1 MTPSR
6 VADNMTKRWVS
17 KWNDSVDTAPVN
29 NIEYLSI
36 NDSVKG
42 GDLQW
47 NLPPSKSHLIRLLA
61 LSAQSNQVITL
72 KNVNNAGEDSRSMRR
87 CLQQLGVKIE
97 DMANGEVLSK
107 SGLAE
112 VAFHPD
118 SVDWRVHGV
127 GSDGFSKPASVLH
140 AGNSGT
146 AFRILTTISANIGQS
161 VAIDGDRSL
170 RLRDFSTL
178 IGTLES
184 SGVTVSRGHGEEAL
198 PLIVCGPIDCSQ
210 QVDLDLSKSSQP
222 YSAWM
227 LSSSRFSDNKKLNH
241 KGQAV
246 SRKHSDLTYRLCLE
260 SGADFS
266 DETLRPWVP
275 HFADT
280 EVLVPRD
287 ASMVSFAMLATKVL
301 QTKTIISGWPQSEDA
316 LGNDILQ
323 QYCIELGFT
332 WNETNSNVE
341 ITLSNNS
348 DDNGDDRDNS
358 DIGDSRD
365 DGENEINL
373 RDANDLL
380 PPLAALMAIS
390 SGGRI
395 IGAAHAAHK
404 ESNRLTKTRQLLVQ
418 FGIESTVLQDGIEVA
433 GGQKIKPPGDIVST
447 FGDHRL
453 QMTAVILACACSAK
467 VAGPNL
473 HKIADENLLLRLI
486 EYGINIEEKLFKSK

>member
-1 MTPSR
+1 M
-6 VADNMTKRWVS
+6 AKRWVS
-17 KWNDSVDTAPVN
+17 KWNDSVGTAPVN
-29 NIEYLSI
+29 DIEYLSI
-36 NDSVKG
+36 NESAKG
-42 GDLQW
+42 GNLQW

-97 DMANGEVLSK
+97 DIANGEILSK
-107 SGLAE
+107 PGLAE

-146 AFRILTTISANIGQS
+146 AFRILTAISANIGQS

-178 IGTLES
+178 IETLES
-184 SGVTVSRGHGEEAL
+184 SGVTVSRGHGEESL

-227 LSSSRFSDNKKLNH
+227 LSSSMFSSNKKLNL

-246 SRKHSDLTYRLCLE
+246 SRKHSDLTFRLCVE

-266 DETLRPWVP
+266 DEVLRPWVP

-323 QYCIELGFT
+323 QYCSELGFT

-348 DDNGDDRDNS
+348 SNNGD
-358 DIGDSRD
+358 
-365 DGENEINL
+365 NEINL

-404 ESNRLTKTRQLLVQ
+404 ESNRLTKTHQLLLQ
-418 FGIESTVLQDGIEVA
+418 FGIESKVLQDGIEVV
-433 GGQKIKPPGDIVST
+433 GGQQIKLPGNIVST

-453 QMTAVILACACSAK
+453 QMTAVILACACSGK
-467 VAGPNL
+467 VSGPNL
-473 HKIADENLLLRLI
+473 HKVADEDLLLRLI
-486 EYGINIEEKLFKSK
+486 EYGIHIEEKLFKSK

>member
-6 VADNMTKRWVS
+6 VADNMAKRWVS
-17 KWNDSVDTAPVN
+17 KWNASVDTAPVN
-29 NIEYLSI
+29 DIEYLSI
-36 NDSVKG
+36 NGSAKG
-42 GDLQW
+42 GDLLW
-47 NLPPSKSHLIRLLA
+47 DLPPSKSHLIRLLA
-61 LSAQSNQVITL
+61 LSAQSNQIITL

-97 DMANGEVLSK
+97 DMANGQVLSK

-127 GSDGFSKPASVLH
+127 GSGGFSKPASVLH

-146 AFRILTTISANIGQS
+146 AFRILTAISANIGQS

-178 IGTLES
+178 IETLES
-184 SGVTVSRGHGEEAL
+184 SGVTVSRGHGEDAL

-227 LSSSRFSDNKKLNH
+227 LSSPRFSASKKLNF

-246 SRKHSDLTYRLCLE
+246 SRKHSDLTFRLCVE

-275 HFADT
+275 HFTDT

-301 QTKTIISGWPQSEDA
+301 QTKTILTGWPQPEDA

-323 QYCIELGFT
+323 QYCSELGFT
-332 WNETNSNVE
+332 WSETNSNVE

-348 DDNGDDRDNS
+348 
-358 DIGDSRD
+358 
-365 DGENEINL
+365 GENNEINL

-404 ESNRLTKTRQLLVQ
+404 ESNRLTKTHQLLVQ

-433 GGQKIKPPGDIVST
+433 GGQQISSPSSIVPT

>member
-6 VADNMTKRWVS
+6 VADNMAKRWVS
-17 KWNDSVDTAPVN
+17 KWNDSVGTAPVN
-29 NIEYLSI
+29 DIEYLSI
-36 NDSVKG
+36 NESAKG

-97 DMANGEVLSK
+97 DIANGEVLSK
-107 SGLAE
+107 SGLSE

-127 GSDGFSKPASVLH
+127 GSAGFSKPASVLH

-146 AFRILTTISANIGQS
+146 AFRILTAISANIGQS

-178 IGTLES
+178 IETLES
-184 SGVTVSRGHGEEAL
+184 SGVTVSRGHGEESL

-210 QVDLDLSKSSQP
+210 QIDLDLSKSSQP

-227 LSSSRFSDNKKLNH
+227 LSSSMFSSNKKLNL

-246 SRKHSDLTYRLCLE
+246 SRKHSDLTFRLCVE

-266 DETLRPWVP
+266 DEVLRPWVP

-301 QTKTIISGWPQSEDA
+301 QTKTIISGWPQSQDA

-323 QYCIELGFT
+323 QYCSELGFT

-341 ITLSNNS
+341 IALSNNS
-348 DDNGDDRDNS
+348 SNNGD
-358 DIGDSRD
+358 
-365 DGENEINL
+365 NEINL

-404 ESNRLTKTRQLLVQ
+404 ESNRLTKTHQLLLQ

-433 GGQKIKPPGDIVST
+433 GGQQISSPSNIVST

-473 HKIADENLLLRLI
+473 HKIADENLLLRLSN
-486 EYGINIEEKLFKSK
+486 YGITIEKKLFKSK

>member
-6 VADNMTKRWVS
+6 VADNMAKRWVS
-17 KWNDSVDTAPVN
+17 KWNDSVGTAPVN
-29 NIEYLSI
+29 DIEYLSI
-36 NDSVKG
+36 NESAKG
-42 GDLQW
+42 GNLQW

-97 DMANGEVLSK
+97 DIANGEILSK
-107 SGLAE
+107 PGLAE

-146 AFRILTTISANIGQS
+146 AFRILTAISANIGQS

-178 IGTLES
+178 IETLES
-184 SGVTVSRGHGEEAL
+184 SGVTVSRGHGEESL

-227 LSSSRFSDNKKLNH
+227 LSSSMFSSNKKLNL

-246 SRKHSDLTYRLCLE
+246 SRKHSDLTFRLCVE

-266 DETLRPWVP
+266 DEVLRPWVP

-287 ASMVSFAMLATKVL
+287 ASMLSFAMLATKVL
-301 QTKTIISGWPQSEDA
+301 QTKTIISGWPQSQDA

-323 QYCIELGFT
+323 QYCSELGFT

-348 DDNGDDRDNS
+348 SNNGD
-358 DIGDSRD
+358 
-365 DGENEINL
+365 NEINL

-380 PPLAALMAIS
+380 PPLAALMAIY

-404 ESNRLTKTRQLLVQ
+404 ESNRLTKTHQLLLQ
-418 FGIESTVLQDGIEVA
+418 FGIESKVLQDGIEVV
-433 GGQKIKPPGDIVST
+433 GGQQIKSPGNIVST

-453 QMTAVILACACSAK
+453 QMTAVILACACSGK
-467 VAGPNL
+467 VSGPNL
-473 HKIADENLLLRLI
+473 HKVADEDLLLRLI

>member
-6 VADNMTKRWVS
+6 VADNMAKRWVS
-17 KWNDSVDTAPVN
+17 KWNDSVGTAPVN
-29 NIEYLSI
+29 DIEYLSI
-36 NDSVKG
+36 NESAKG
-42 GDLQW
+42 GNLQW

-97 DMANGEVLSK
+97 DIANGEILSK
-107 SGLAE
+107 PGLAE

-146 AFRILTTISANIGQS
+146 AFRILTAISANIGQS

-178 IGTLES
+178 IETLES
-184 SGVTVSRGHGEEAL
+184 SGVTVSRGHGEESL

-227 LSSSRFSDNKKLNH
+227 LSSSMFSSNKKLNL

-246 SRKHSDLTYRLCLE
+246 SRKHSDLTFRLCVE

-266 DETLRPWVP
+266 DEVLRPWVP

-280 EVLVPRD
+280 EVLVSRD

-301 QTKTIISGWPQSEDA
+301 QTKTIISGWPQSQDA

-323 QYCIELGFT
+323 QYCSELGFT

-348 DDNGDDRDNS
+348 SNNGD
-358 DIGDSRD
+358 
-365 DGENEINL
+365 NEINL

-380 PPLAALMAIS
+380 PPLAALMAIY

-404 ESNRLTKTRQLLVQ
+404 ESNRLTKTHQLLLQ
-418 FGIESTVLQDGIEVA
+418 FGIESKVLQDGIEVV
-433 GGQKIKPPGDIVST
+433 GGQQIKSPGNIVST

-453 QMTAVILACACSAK
+453 QMTAVILACACSGK
-467 VAGPNL
+467 VSGPNL
-473 HKIADENLLLRLI
+473 HKVADEDLLLRLI

>member
-6 VADNMTKRWVS
+6 VADNMAKRWVS
-17 KWNDSVDTAPVN
+17 KWNDSVGTAPVN
-29 NIEYLSI
+29 DIEYLSI
-36 NDSVKG
+36 NESAKG

-97 DMANGEVLSK
+97 DIANGEVLSK
-107 SGLAE
+107 PGLAE

-146 AFRILTTISANIGQS
+146 AFRILTAISANIGQS

-178 IGTLES
+178 IETLES
-184 SGVTVSRGHGEEAL
+184 SGVTVSRGHGEESL

-210 QVDLDLSKSSQP
+210 QIDLDLSKSSQP

-227 LSSSRFSDNKKLNH
+227 LSSSMFSSNKKLNL

-246 SRKHSDLTYRLCLE
+246 SRKHSDLTFRLCVE

-266 DETLRPWVP
+266 DEVLRPWVP
-275 HFADT
+275 HFADA

-323 QYCIELGFT
+323 QYCSELGFT

-348 DDNGDDRDNS
+348 SNNGD
-358 DIGDSRD
+358 
-365 DGENEINL
+365 NEINL

-404 ESNRLTKTRQLLVQ
+404 ESNRLTKTRQLLLQ
-418 FGIESTVLQDGIEVA
+418 FGIESTVLQDGIEVV
-433 GGQKIKPPGDIVST
+433 GGQQIKSPGDIVST

-467 VAGPNL
+467 VSGPNL
-473 HKIADENLLLRLI
+473 HKIADEDLVLRLI

>member
-6 VADNMTKRWVS
+6 VADNMAKRWVS
-17 KWNDSVDTAPVN
+17 KWNDSVGTAPVN

-36 NDSVKG
+36 NESAKG

-97 DMANGEVLSK
+97 DIANGEVLSK
-107 SGLAE
+107 SGLSE

-146 AFRILTTISANIGQS
+146 AFRILTAISANIGQS

-178 IGTLES
+178 IETLES
-184 SGVTVSRGHGEEAL
+184 SGVTVSRGHGEESL

-227 LSSSRFSDNKKLNH
+227 LSSSMFSSNKKLNL

-246 SRKHSDLTYRLCLE
+246 SRKHSDLTFRLCVE

-266 DETLRPWVP
+266 DEVLRPWVP
-275 HFADT
+275 HFADA

-323 QYCIELGFT
+323 QYCSELGFT

-348 DDNGDDRDNS
+348 SNNGD
-358 DIGDSRD
+358 
-365 DGENEINL
+365 NEINL

-404 ESNRLTKTRQLLVQ
+404 ESNRLTKTRQLLLQ
-418 FGIESTVLQDGIEVA
+418 FGIESTVLQDGIEVV
-433 GGQKIKPPGDIVST
+433 GGQQIKSPGDIVST

-467 VAGPNL
+467 VSGPNL
-473 HKIADENLLLRLI
+473 HKIADEDLVLRLI

>member
-6 VADNMTKRWVS
+6 VAVNMAKRWVS

-29 NIEYLSI
+29 DVEYLSI
-36 NDSVKG
+36 SESLKG

-47 NLPPSKSHLIRLLA
+47 DLPPSKSHLIRLLA
-61 LSAQSNQVITL
+61 LSAQSNQIITL

-146 AFRILTTISANIGQS
+146 SFRILTAISANIGQS

-178 IGTLES
+178 IETLES
-184 SGVTVSRGHGEEAL
+184 SGVTISRGHGEESL

-227 LSSSRFSDNKKLNH
+227 LSSSRFSDNKKLNL

-246 SRKHSDLTYRLCLE
+246 SRKHSDLTFRLCKE

-266 DETLRPWVP
+266 DEVLRPWFP

-301 QTKTIISGWPQSEDA
+301 QTKTIITGWPQSEDA

-323 QYCIELGFT
+323 QYCSELGFT
-332 WNETNSNVE
+332 WNDTNSNIE

-348 DDNGDDRDNS
+348 SNNGDISND
-358 DIGDSRD
+358 GDSKDED
-365 DGENEINL
+365 DNEINL

-433 GGQKIKPPGDIVST
+433 GGQQIKSPGNIVST
-447 FGDHRL
+447 FDDHRL

-467 VAGPNL
+467 VSGPNL
-473 HKIADENLLLRLI
+473 HKVADENLLLRLT
-486 EYGINIEEKLFKSK
+486 EYGIKIEEKLFKSK

>member
-6 VADNMTKRWVS
+6 VADNMAKRWVS
-17 KWNDSVDTAPVN
+17 KWNDSVGTAPVN
-29 NIEYLSI
+29 DIEYLSI
-36 NDSVKG
+36 NESAKG
-42 GDLQW
+42 GNLQW

-97 DMANGEVLSK
+97 DIANGEILSK
-107 SGLAE
+107 PGLAE

-146 AFRILTTISANIGQS
+146 AFRILTAISANIGQS

-178 IGTLES
+178 IETLES
-184 SGVTVSRGHGEEAL
+184 SGVTVSRGHGEESL

-227 LSSSRFSDNKKLNH
+227 LSSSMFSSNKKLNL

-246 SRKHSDLTYRLCLE
+246 SRKHSDLTFRLCVE

-266 DETLRPWVP
+266 DEVLRPWVP

-323 QYCIELGFT
+323 QYCSELGFT

-348 DDNGDDRDNS
+348 SNNGD
-358 DIGDSRD
+358 
-365 DGENEINL
+365 NEINL

-404 ESNRLTKTRQLLVQ
+404 ESNRLTKTHQLLLQ
-418 FGIESTVLQDGIEVA
+418 FGIESKVLQDGIEVV
-433 GGQKIKPPGDIVST
+433 GGQQIKSPGNIVST

-453 QMTAVILACACSAK
+453 QMTAVILACACSGK
-467 VAGPNL
+467 VSGPNL
-473 HKIADENLLLRLI
+473 HKVADEDLLLRLI

>member
-6 VADNMTKRWVS
+6 VADNMAKRWVS
-17 KWNDSVDTAPVN
+17 KWNDSVGTAPVN
-29 NIEYLSI
+29 DIEYLSI
-36 NDSVKG
+36 NESAKG

-97 DMANGEVLSK
+97 DIANGEVLSK
-107 SGLAE
+107 SGLSE

-146 AFRILTTISANIGQS
+146 AFRILTAISANIGQS

-178 IGTLES
+178 IETLES
-184 SGVTVSRGHGEEAL
+184 SGVTVSRGHGEESL

-227 LSSSRFSDNKKLNH
+227 LSSSMFSSNKKLNL

-246 SRKHSDLTYRLCLE
+246 SRKHSDLTFRLCVE

-266 DETLRPWVP
+266 DEVLRPWVP

-323 QYCIELGFT
+323 QYCSELGFT

-348 DDNGDDRDNS
+348 SNNGD
-358 DIGDSRD
+358 
-365 DGENEINL
+365 NEINL

-404 ESNRLTKTRQLLVQ
+404 ESNRLTKTRQLLLQ
-418 FGIESTVLQDGIEVA
+418 FGIESTVLQDGIEVV
-433 GGQKIKPPGDIVST
+433 GGQQIKSPGDIVST

-467 VAGPNL
+467 VSGPNL
-473 HKIADENLLLRLI
+473 HKVADEDLLLRLI

>member
-6 VADNMTKRWVS
+6 VADNMAKRWVS
-17 KWNDSVDTAPVN
+17 KWNDSVGTAPVN

-36 NDSVKG
+36 NESAKG

-72 KNVNNAGEDSRSMRR
+72 KNVNTAGEDSRSMRR

-97 DMANGEVLSK
+97 DIANGEVLSK
-107 SGLAE
+107 SGLSE

-146 AFRILTTISANIGQS
+146 AFRILTAISANIGQS

-178 IGTLES
+178 IETLES
-184 SGVTVSRGHGEEAL
+184 SGVTVSRGHGEESL

-210 QVDLDLSKSSQP
+210 QIDLDLSKSSQP

-227 LSSSRFSDNKKLNH
+227 LSSSMFSSNKKLNL

-246 SRKHSDLTYRLCLE
+246 SRKHSDLTFRLCVE

-266 DETLRPWVP
+266 DEVLRPWVP

-323 QYCIELGFT
+323 QYCSELGFT

-348 DDNGDDRDNS
+348 SNNGD
-358 DIGDSRD
+358 
-365 DGENEINL
+365 NEINL

-404 ESNRLTKTRQLLVQ
+404 ESNRLTKTRQLLLQ
-418 FGIESTVLQDGIEVA
+418 FGIESTVLQDGIEVV
-433 GGQKIKPPGDIVST
+433 GGQQIKSPGDIVST

-467 VAGPNL
+467 VSGPNL
-473 HKIADENLLLRLI
+473 HKVADEDLLLRLI

>member
-6 VADNMTKRWVS
+6 VADNMAKRWVS
-17 KWNDSVDTAPVN
+17 KWNDSVGTAPVN
-29 NIEYLSI
+29 DIEYLSI
-36 NDSVKG
+36 NESAKG
-42 GDLQW
+42 GNLQW

-97 DMANGEVLSK
+97 DIANGEILSK
-107 SGLAE
+107 PGLAE

-146 AFRILTTISANIGQS
+146 AFRILTAISANIGQS

-178 IGTLES
+178 IETLES
-184 SGVTVSRGHGEEAL
+184 SGVTVSRGHGEESL

-227 LSSSRFSDNKKLNH
+227 LSSSMFSSNKKLNL

-246 SRKHSDLTYRLCLE
+246 SRKHSDLTFRLCVE

-266 DETLRPWVP
+266 DEVLRPWVP

-301 QTKTIISGWPQSEDA
+301 QTKTIISGWPQSQDA

-323 QYCIELGFT
+323 QYCSELGFT

-348 DDNGDDRDNS
+348 SNNGD
-358 DIGDSRD
+358 
-365 DGENEINL
+365 NEINL

-404 ESNRLTKTRQLLVQ
+404 ESNRLTKTHQLLLQ
-418 FGIESTVLQDGIEVA
+418 FGIESKVLQDGIEVV
-433 GGQKIKPPGDIVST
+433 GGQQIKSPGNIVST

-453 QMTAVILACACSAK
+453 QMTAVILACACSGK
-467 VAGPNL
+467 VSGPNL
-473 HKIADENLLLRLI
+473 HKVADEDLLLRLI

>member
-6 VADNMTKRWVS
+6 VAYNMAKRWVS
-17 KWNDSVDTAPVN
+17 KWNASVDTAPVN
-29 NIEYLSI
+29 DIEYLSI
-36 NDSVKG
+36 NGSAKG
-42 GDLQW
+42 GDLLW
-47 NLPPSKSHLIRLLA
+47 DLPPSKSHLIRLLA
-61 LSAQSNQVITL
+61 LSAQSNQIITL

-97 DMANGEVLSK
+97 DMANGQVLSK

-146 AFRILTTISANIGQS
+146 AFRILTAISANIGQS

-198 PLIVCGPIDCSQ
+198 PLIVCGPVDCEQ
-210 QVDLDLSKSSQP
+210 PVDLDLSKSSQP

-227 LSSSRFSDNKKLNH
+227 LSSPKFSASKKLNL

-246 SRKHSDLTYRLCLE
+246 SRKHSDLTFRLCVE

-280 EVLVPRD
+280 DVLVPRD

-301 QTKTIISGWPQSEDA
+301 QTKTIITGWPQPEDA

-323 QYCIELGFT
+323 QYCSELGFK
-332 WNETNSNVE
+332 WSETNSNVE
-341 ITLSNNS
+341 ITLNNNS
-348 DDNGDDRDNS
+348 GNTGDLS
-358 DIGDSRD
+358 DISGSD
-365 DGENEINL
+365 INL

-404 ESNRLTKTRQLLVQ
+404 ESNRLTKTHQLLVQ

-433 GGQKIKPPGDIVST
+433 GGQQISSPSSIVPT

>member
-6 VADNMTKRWVS
+6 VADNMAKRWVS
-17 KWNDSVDTAPVN
+17 KWNDSVGTAPVN

-36 NDSVKG
+36 NESAKG

-97 DMANGEVLSK
+97 DIANGEVLSK
-107 SGLAE
+107 SGLSE

-146 AFRILTTISANIGQS
+146 AFRILTAISANIGQS

-178 IGTLES
+178 IETLES
-184 SGVTVSRGHGEEAL
+184 SGVTVSRGHGEESL

-210 QVDLDLSKSSQP
+210 QIDLDLSKSSQP

-227 LSSSRFSDNKKLNH
+227 LSSSMFSSNKKLNL

-246 SRKHSDLTYRLCLE
+246 SRKHSDLTFRLCVE

-266 DETLRPWVP
+266 DEVLRPWVP
-275 HFADT
+275 HFADA

-323 QYCIELGFT
+323 QYCSELGFT

-348 DDNGDDRDNS
+348 SNNGD
-358 DIGDSRD
+358 
-365 DGENEINL
+365 NEINL

-404 ESNRLTKTRQLLVQ
+404 ESNRLTKTRQLLLQ
-418 FGIESTVLQDGIEVA
+418 FGIESTVLQDGIEVV
-433 GGQKIKPPGDIVST
+433 GGQQIKSPGDIVST

-467 VAGPNL
+467 VSGPNL
-473 HKIADENLLLRLI
+473 HKIADEDLVLRLI

>member
-6 VADNMTKRWVS
+6 VADNMAKRWVS
-17 KWNDSVDTAPVN
+17 KWNDSVGTAPVN
-29 NIEYLSI
+29 DIEYLSI
-36 NDSVKG
+36 NESAKG
-42 GDLQW
+42 GNLQW

-97 DMANGEVLSK
+97 DIANGEILSK
-107 SGLAE
+107 PGLAE

-146 AFRILTTISANIGQS
+146 AFRILTAISANIGQS

-178 IGTLES
+178 IETLES
-184 SGVTVSRGHGEEAL
+184 SGVTVSRGHGEESL

-210 QVDLDLSKSSQP
+210 QLDLDLSTSSQP

-227 LSSSRFSDNKKLNH
+227 LSSSRFSGSKKLNL

-246 SRKHSDLTYRLCLE
+246 SRKHSDLTFRLCVE

-266 DETLRPWVP
+266 DEVLRPWVP
-275 HFADT
+275 HFAVT

-323 QYCIELGFT
+323 QYCSELGFT

-348 DDNGDDRDNS
+348 SNNGD
-358 DIGDSRD
+358 
-365 DGENEINL
+365 NEINL

-404 ESNRLTKTRQLLVQ
+404 ESNRLTKTHQLLLQ

-433 GGQKIKPPGDIVST
+433 GGQQISSPSNIVPT

-453 QMTAVILACACSAK
+453 QMTAVILACARSAK
-467 VAGPNL
+467 VSGPNL
-473 HKIADENLLLRLI
+473 HKIADEDLLLRLI

>member
-6 VADNMTKRWVS
+6 VADNMAKRWVS
-17 KWNDSVDTAPVN
+17 KWNDSVGTAPVN

-36 NDSVKG
+36 NESAKG

-97 DMANGEVLSK
+97 DIANGEVLSK
-107 SGLAE
+107 SGLSE

-146 AFRILTTISANIGQS
+146 AFRILTAISANIGQS

-178 IGTLES
+178 IETLES
-184 SGVTVSRGHGEEAL
+184 SGVTVSRGHGEESL

-210 QVDLDLSKSSQP
+210 QIDLDLSKSSQP

-227 LSSSRFSDNKKLNH
+227 LSSSMFSSNKKLNL

-246 SRKHSDLTYRLCLE
+246 SRKHSDLTFRLCVE

-266 DETLRPWVP
+266 DEVLRPWVP
-275 HFADT
+275 HFADA

-323 QYCIELGFT
+323 QYCSELGFT

-348 DDNGDDRDNS
+348 SNNGD
-358 DIGDSRD
+358 
-365 DGENEINL
+365 NEINL

-404 ESNRLTKTRQLLVQ
+404 ESNRLTKTRQLLLQ
-418 FGIESTVLQDGIEVA
+418 FGIESTVLQDGIEVV
-433 GGQKIKPPGDIVST
+433 GGQQIKSPGDIVST

-467 VAGPNL
+467 VSGPNL
-473 HKIADENLLLRLI
+473 HKVADEDLLLRLI

>member
-1 MTPSR
+1 M
-6 VADNMTKRWVS
+6 AKRWVS
-17 KWNDSVDTAPVN
+17 KWNDSVGTAPVN

-36 NDSVKG
+36 NESAKG

-97 DMANGEVLSK
+97 DIANGEVLSK
-107 SGLAE
+107 SGLSE

-146 AFRILTTISANIGQS
+146 AFRILTAISANIGQS

-178 IGTLES
+178 IETLES
-184 SGVTVSRGHGEEAL
+184 SGVTVSRGHGEESL

-210 QVDLDLSKSSQP
+210 QIDLDLSKSSQP

-227 LSSSRFSDNKKLNH
+227 LSSSMFSSNKKLNL

-246 SRKHSDLTYRLCLE
+246 SRKHSDLTFRLCVE

-266 DETLRPWVP
+266 DEVLRPWVP
-275 HFADT
+275 HFADA

-323 QYCIELGFT
+323 QYCSELGFT

-348 DDNGDDRDNS
+348 SNNGD
-358 DIGDSRD
+358 
-365 DGENEINL
+365 NEINL

-404 ESNRLTKTRQLLVQ
+404 ESNRLTKTRQLLLQ
-418 FGIESTVLQDGIEVA
+418 FGIESTVLQDGIEVV
-433 GGQKIKPPGDIVST
+433 GGQQIKSPGDIVST

-467 VAGPNL
+467 VSGPNL
-473 HKIADENLLLRLI
+473 HKIADEDLVLRLI

>member
-6 VADNMTKRWVS
+6 VADNMAKRWVS
-17 KWNDSVDTAPVN
+17 KWNDSVGTAPVN
-29 NIEYLSI
+29 DIEYLSI
-36 NDSVKG
+36 NESAKG

-97 DMANGEVLSK
+97 DIANGEVLSK
-107 SGLAE
+107 SGLSE

-146 AFRILTTISANIGQS
+146 AFRILTAISANIGQS

-178 IGTLES
+178 IETLES
-184 SGVTVSRGHGEEAL
+184 SGVTVSRGHGEESL

-227 LSSSRFSDNKKLNH
+227 LSSSMFSSNKKLNL

-246 SRKHSDLTYRLCLE
+246 SRKHSDLTFRLCVE

-266 DETLRPWVP
+266 DEVLRPWVP
-275 HFADT
+275 HFADA

-323 QYCIELGFT
+323 QYCSELGFT

-348 DDNGDDRDNS
+348 SNNGD
-358 DIGDSRD
+358 
-365 DGENEINL
+365 NEINL

-404 ESNRLTKTRQLLVQ
+404 ESNRLTKTRQLLLQ
-418 FGIESTVLQDGIEVA
+418 FGIESTVLQDGIEVV
-433 GGQKIKPPGDIVST
+433 GGQQIKSPGDIVST

-467 VAGPNL
+467 VSGPNL
-473 HKIADENLLLRLI
+473 HKIADEDLVLRLI

>member
-6 VADNMTKRWVS
+6 VADNMAKRWVS
-17 KWNDSVDTAPVN
+17 KWNDSVGTAPVN
-29 NIEYLSI
+29 DIEYLSI
-36 NDSVKG
+36 NESAKG
-42 GDLQW
+42 GNLQW

-61 LSAQSNQVITL
+61 LSSQSNQVITL

-97 DMANGEVLSK
+97 DIANGEILSK
-107 SGLAE
+107 PGLAE

-146 AFRILTTISANIGQS
+146 AFRILTAISANIGQS

-178 IGTLES
+178 IETLES
-184 SGVTVSRGHGEEAL
+184 SGVTVSRGHGEESL

-210 QVDLDLSKSSQP
+210 QLDLDLSTSSQP

-227 LSSSRFSDNKKLNH
+227 LSSSRFSGSKKLNL

-246 SRKHSDLTYRLCLE
+246 SRKHSDLTFRLCVE

-266 DETLRPWVP
+266 DEVLRPWVP
-275 HFADT
+275 HFAVT

-323 QYCIELGFT
+323 QYCSELGFT

-348 DDNGDDRDNS
+348 SNNGD
-358 DIGDSRD
+358 
-365 DGENEINL
+365 NEINL

-404 ESNRLTKTRQLLVQ
+404 ESNRLTKTHQLLLQ

-433 GGQKIKPPGDIVST
+433 GGQQISSPSNIVPT

-453 QMTAVILACACSAK
+453 QMTAVILACARSAK
-467 VAGPNL
+467 VSGPNL
-473 HKIADENLLLRLI
+473 HKIADEDLLLRLI

>member
-1 MTPSR
+1 
-6 VADNMTKRWVS
+6 
-17 KWNDSVDTAPVN
+17 
-29 NIEYLSI
+29 
-36 NDSVKG
+36 
-42 GDLQW
+42 
-47 NLPPSKSHLIRLLA
+47 LA

-222 YSAWM
+222 YTAWM
-227 LSSSRFSDNKKLNH
+227 LSSSRFGDNRKLNL

-246 SRKHSDLTYRLCLE
+246 SRKHSDLTYRLCQE

-301 QTKTIISGWPQSEDA
+301 QTKTIITGWPQSEDA

-323 QYCIELGFT
+323 QYCSELGFT

-348 DDNGDDRDNS
+348 GDNGNNNDGGNSEDNGDDRDNS
-358 DIGDSRD
+358 DIGDS
-365 DGENEINL
+365 EINL

-395 IGAAHAAHK
+395 TGAAHAAHK

-418 FGIESTVLQDGIEVA
+418 FGIESTVLQDGIEVD
-433 GGQKIKPPGDIVST
+433 GGQQIKSPGEIVST

>member
-6 VADNMTKRWVS
+6 VADNMAKRWVS
-17 KWNDSVDTAPVN
+17 KWNDSVGTAPVN
-29 NIEYLSI
+29 DIEYLSI
-36 NDSVKG
+36 NESAKG

-97 DMANGEVLSK
+97 DIANGEVLSK
-107 SGLAE
+107 SGLSE

-146 AFRILTTISANIGQS
+146 AFRILTAISANIGQS

-178 IGTLES
+178 IETLES
-184 SGVTVSRGHGEEAL
+184 SGVTVSRGHGEESL

-210 QVDLDLSKSSQP
+210 QIDLDLSKSSQP

-227 LSSSRFSDNKKLNH
+227 LSSSMFSSNKKLNL

-246 SRKHSDLTYRLCLE
+246 SRKHSDLTFRLCVE

-266 DETLRPWVP
+266 DEVLRPWVP
-275 HFADT
+275 HFADA

-323 QYCIELGFT
+323 QYCSELGFT

-348 DDNGDDRDNS
+348 SNNGD
-358 DIGDSRD
+358 
-365 DGENEINL
+365 NEINL

-404 ESNRLTKTRQLLVQ
+404 ESNRLTKTRQLLLQ
-418 FGIESTVLQDGIEVA
+418 FGIESTVLQDGIEVV
-433 GGQKIKPPGDIVST
+433 GGQQIKSPGDIVST

-467 VAGPNL
+467 VSGPNL
-473 HKIADENLLLRLI
+473 HKIADEDLVLRLI

>member
-6 VADNMTKRWVS
+6 VADNMAKRWVS
-17 KWNDSVDTAPVN
+17 KWNASVDTAPVN
-29 NIEYLSI
+29 DIEYLSI
-36 NDSVKG
+36 NGSAKG

-47 NLPPSKSHLIRLLA
+47 DLPPSKSHLIRLLA

-97 DMANGEVLSK
+97 DMANGQVLSK
-107 SGLAE
+107 PGLAE

-118 SVDWRVHGV
+118 SIDWRVHGV

-146 AFRILTTISANIGQS
+146 AFRILTAISANIGQS

-178 IGTLES
+178 IGTLER
-184 SGVTVSRGHGEEAL
+184 SGITVSRGHGEEAL

-210 QVDLDLSKSSQP
+210 QLDLDLSTSSQP

-227 LSSSRFSDNKKLNH
+227 LSSSRFSGSKKLNL

-246 SRKHSDLTYRLCLE
+246 SRKHSDLTFRLCVE

-266 DETLRPWVP
+266 DGILRPWSP

-301 QTKTIISGWPQSEDA
+301 QTKTIITGCPQPEDA

-323 QYCIELGFT
+323 QYCSELGFT

-341 ITLSNNS
+341 ITLNN
-348 DDNGDDRDNS
+348 
-358 DIGDSRD
+358 DS
-365 DGENEINL
+365 GGNNEINL

-404 ESNRLTKTRQLLVQ
+404 ESNRLTKTHQLLLQ
-418 FGIESTVLQDGIEVA
+418 FGIESNVLQDGIEVA
-433 GGQKIKPPGDIVST
+433 GGQQISSPSNIVST

-473 HKIADENLLLRLI
+473 HKIADENLLLRLSN
-486 EYGINIEEKLFKSK
+486 YGITIEKELFKSK

>member
-6 VADNMTKRWVS
+6 VADNMAKRWVS
-17 KWNDSVDTAPVN
+17 KWNDSVGTAPVN
-29 NIEYLSI
+29 DIEYLSI
-36 NDSVKG
+36 NESAKG
-42 GDLQW
+42 GNLQW

-97 DMANGEVLSK
+97 DIANGEILSK
-107 SGLAE
+107 PGLAE

-146 AFRILTTISANIGQS
+146 AFRILTAISANIGQS

-178 IGTLES
+178 IETLES

-198 PLIVCGPIDCSQ
+198 PLIVCGPVDCSQ

-222 YSAWM
+222 HSAWM
-227 LSSSRFSDNKKLNH
+227 LSSSMFSSNKKLNL

-246 SRKHSDLTYRLCLE
+246 SRKHSDLTFRLCVE

-266 DETLRPWVP
+266 DEILRPWVP
-275 HFADT
+275 HFTDT

-301 QTKTIISGWPQSEDA
+301 QTKTILTGWPQPEDA

-323 QYCIELGFT
+323 QYCSELGFT
-332 WNETNSNVE
+332 WSETNSNVE
-341 ITLSNNS
+341 ITLSNNL
-348 DDNGDDRDNS
+348 GDTG
-358 DIGDSRD
+358 DISN
-365 DGENEINL
+365 NEINL

-404 ESNRLTKTRQLLVQ
+404 ESNRLTKTHQLLLQ
-418 FGIESTVLQDGIEVA
+418 FGIESNVLQDGIEVA
-433 GGQKIKPPGDIVST
+433 GGQQISSPSNIVST

-467 VAGPNL
+467 VSGPNL
-473 HKIADENLLLRLI
+473 HKVADEDLLLRLI
-486 EYGINIEEKLFKSK
+486 EYGIHIEEKLFKSK

>member
-6 VADNMTKRWVS
+6 VADNMAKRWVS
-17 KWNDSVDTAPVN
+17 KWNGSVDTAPVN
-29 NIEYLSI
+29 DIEYLSV
-36 NDSVKG
+36 NGLAKG

-47 NLPPSKSHLIRLLA
+47 GLPPSKSHLIRLLA

-97 DMANGEVLSK
+97 DMANGQVLSK
-107 SGLAE
+107 PGLAE

-146 AFRILTTISANIGQS
+146 AFRILTAISSNIGQS

-170 RLRDFSTL
+170 RLRNFSTL

-184 SGVTVSRGHGEEAL
+184 SGVTVSRGHGEDAL

-210 QVDLDLSKSSQP
+210 QLDLDLSTSSQP

-227 LSSSRFSDNKKLNH
+227 LSSSRFSGSKKLNL

-246 SRKHSDLTYRLCLE
+246 SRKHSDLTFRLCVE

-301 QTKTIISGWPQSEDA
+301 QTKTIITGLPHTEDA
-316 LGNDILQ
+316 LGNEILQ
-323 QYCIELGFT
+323 QYCSELGFT
-332 WNETNSNVE
+332 WNETNSNIE
-341 ITLSNNS
+341 ITLSNKS
-348 DDNGDDRDNS
+348 
-358 DIGDSRD
+358 
-365 DGENEINL
+365 GENNEINL

-404 ESNRLTKTRQLLVQ
+404 ESNRLTKTHQLLLQ

-433 GGQKIKPPGDIVST
+433 GGQQISTPSSIVST

-473 HKIADENLLLRLI
+473 HKIADENLLLRLSN
-486 EYGINIEEKLFKSK
+486 YGITIEKKLFKSK

>member
-6 VADNMTKRWVS
+6 VADNMAKRWVS

-36 NDSVKG
+36 NESAKG
-42 GDLQW
+42 GNLQW

-97 DMANGEVLSK
+97 DIANGEVLSK
-107 SGLAE
+107 PGLAE

-146 AFRILTTISANIGQS
+146 AFRILTAISANIGQS

-178 IGTLES
+178 IETLES
-184 SGVTVSRGHGEEAL
+184 SGVTVSRGHGEESL

-210 QVDLDLSKSSQP
+210 QIDLDLSKSSQP

-227 LSSSRFSDNKKLNH
+227 LSSSMFSSNKKLNL

-246 SRKHSDLTYRLCLE
+246 SRKHSDLTFRLCVE

-266 DETLRPWVP
+266 DEVLRPWVP

-323 QYCIELGFT
+323 QYCSELGFT

-348 DDNGDDRDNS
+348 SNNGD
-358 DIGDSRD
+358 
-365 DGENEINL
+365 NEINL

-404 ESNRLTKTRQLLVQ
+404 ESNRLTKTRQLLLQ
-418 FGIESTVLQDGIEVA
+418 FGIESTVLQDGIEVV
-433 GGQKIKPPGDIVST
+433 GGQQIKSPGDIVST

-467 VAGPNL
+467 VSGPNL
-473 HKIADENLLLRLI
+473 HKIADEDLVLRLI

>member
-6 VADNMTKRWVS
+6 VADNMAKRWVS
-17 KWNDSVDTAPVN
+17 KWNDSVGTAPVN
-29 NIEYLSI
+29 DIEYLSI
-36 NDSVKG
+36 NESAKG
-42 GDLQW
+42 GNLQW

-97 DMANGEVLSK
+97 DIANGEILSK
-107 SGLAE
+107 PGLAE

-146 AFRILTTISANIGQS
+146 AFRILTAISANIGQS

-178 IGTLES
+178 IETLES
-184 SGVTVSRGHGEEAL
+184 SGVTVSRGHGEESL

-227 LSSSRFSDNKKLNH
+227 LSSSMFSSNKKLNL

-246 SRKHSDLTYRLCLE
+246 SRKHSDLTFRLCVE

-266 DETLRPWVP
+266 DEVLRPWVP

-323 QYCIELGFT
+323 QYCSELGFT

-348 DDNGDDRDNS
+348 SNNGD
-358 DIGDSRD
+358 
-365 DGENEINL
+365 NEINL

-404 ESNRLTKTRQLLVQ
+404 ESNRLTKTHQLLLQ
-418 FGIESTVLQDGIEVA
+418 FGIESKVLQDGIEVV
-433 GGQKIKPPGDIVST
+433 GGQQIKSPGNIVST

-467 VAGPNL
+467 VSGPNL
-473 HKIADENLLLRLI
+473 HKVADEDLLLRLI

>member
-6 VADNMTKRWVS
+6 VADNMAKRWVS
-17 KWNDSVDTAPVN
+17 KWNDSVGTAPVN
-29 NIEYLSI
+29 DIEYLSI
-36 NDSVKG
+36 NESAKG
-42 GDLQW
+42 GNLQW

-97 DMANGEVLSK
+97 DIANGEILSK
-107 SGLAE
+107 PGLAE

-146 AFRILTTISANIGQS
+146 AFRILTAISANIGQS

-178 IGTLES
+178 IETLES
-184 SGVTVSRGHGEEAL
+184 SGVTVSRGHGEESL

-227 LSSSRFSDNKKLNH
+227 LSSSMFSANKKLNL

-246 SRKHSDLTYRLCLE
+246 SRKHSDLTFRLCVE

-266 DETLRPWVP
+266 DEVLRPWVP

-280 EVLVPRD
+280 EVLVSRD

-301 QTKTIISGWPQSEDA
+301 QTKTIISGWPQSQDA

-323 QYCIELGFT
+323 QYCSELGFT

-348 DDNGDDRDNS
+348 SNNGD
-358 DIGDSRD
+358 
-365 DGENEINL
+365 NEINL

-404 ESNRLTKTRQLLVQ
+404 ESNRLTKTHQLLLQ
-418 FGIESTVLQDGIEVA
+418 FGIESKVLQDGIEVV
-433 GGQKIKPPGDIVST
+433 GGQQIKSPGNIVST

-453 QMTAVILACACSAK
+453 QMTAVILACACSGK
-467 VAGPNL
+467 VSGPNL
-473 HKIADENLLLRLI
+473 HKVADEDLLLRLI

>member
-6 VADNMTKRWVS
+6 VADNMAKRWVS
-17 KWNDSVDTAPVN
+17 KWNDSVGTAPVN
-29 NIEYLSI
+29 DIEYLSI
-36 NDSVKG
+36 NESAKG
-42 GDLQW
+42 GNLQW

-97 DMANGEVLSK
+97 DIANGEILSK
-107 SGLAE
+107 PGLAE

-146 AFRILTTISANIGQS
+146 AFRILTAISANIGQS

-178 IGTLES
+178 IETLES
-184 SGVTVSRGHGEEAL
+184 SGVTVSRGHGEESL

-227 LSSSRFSDNKKLNH
+227 LSSSMFSSNKKLNL

-246 SRKHSDLTYRLCLE
+246 SRKHSDLTFRLCVE

-266 DETLRPWVP
+266 DEVLRPWVP

-301 QTKTIISGWPQSEDA
+301 QTKTIISGWPQSQDA

-323 QYCIELGFT
+323 QYCSELGFT

-348 DDNGDDRDNS
+348 SNNGD
-358 DIGDSRD
+358 
-365 DGENEINL
+365 NEINL

-380 PPLAALMAIS
+380 PPLAALMAIY

-404 ESNRLTKTRQLLVQ
+404 ESNRLTKTHQLLLQ
-418 FGIESTVLQDGIEVA
+418 FGIESKVLQDGIEVV
-433 GGQKIKPPGDIVST
+433 GGQQIKSPGNIVST

-453 QMTAVILACACSAK
+453 QMTAVILACACSGK
-467 VAGPNL
+467 VSGPNL
-473 HKIADENLLLRLI
+473 HKVADEDLLLRLI

>member
-6 VADNMTKRWVS
+6 VAVNMAKRWVS

-29 NIEYLSI
+29 DVEYLSI
-36 NDSVKG
+36 SESVKG
-42 GDLQW
+42 GHLQW

-97 DMANGEVLSK
+97 DIANGEVLSK

-146 AFRILTTISANIGQS
+146 AFRILTAISANLGQS

-178 IGTLES
+178 IETLES
-184 SGVTVSRGHGEEAL
+184 SGVTVSRGHGEESL

-222 YSAWM
+222 YTAWM
-227 LSSSRFSDNKKLNH
+227 LSSSRFSDNKKLNL

-246 SRKHSDLTYRLCLE
+246 SRKHSDLTYRLCVE

-266 DETLRPWVP
+266 DEALRPWVP
-275 HFADT
+275 YFADT

-301 QTKTIISGWPQSEDA
+301 QTKTIITGWPQSEDA

-323 QYCIELGFT
+323 QYCSELGFT
-332 WNETNSNVE
+332 WNETNSNLE
-341 ITLSNNS
+341 ITLNNNS
-348 DDNGDDRDNS
+348 DDNNK
-358 DIGDSRD
+358 
-365 DGENEINL
+365 INL

-395 IGAAHAAHK
+395 TGAAHAAHK

-433 GGQKIKPPGDIVST
+433 GGQKIKSPGDIVST

-467 VAGPNL
+467 VSGPNL

-486 EYGINIEEKLFKSK
+486 DYGINIEGKLHKS

>member
-6 VADNMTKRWVS
+6 VADNMAKRWVS
-17 KWNDSVDTAPVN
+17 KWNDSVGTAPVN
-29 NIEYLSI
+29 DIEYLSI
-36 NDSVKG
+36 NESAKG
-42 GDLQW
+42 GNLQW

-97 DMANGEVLSK
+97 DIANGEILSK
-107 SGLAE
+107 PGLAE

-146 AFRILTTISANIGQS
+146 AFRILTAISANIGQS

-178 IGTLES
+178 IETLES
-184 SGVTVSRGHGEEAL
+184 SGVTVSRGHGEESL

-227 LSSSRFSDNKKLNH
+227 LSSSMFSSNKKLNL

-246 SRKHSDLTYRLCLE
+246 SRKHSDLTFRLCVE

-266 DETLRPWVP
+266 DEVLRPWVP

-287 ASMVSFAMLATKVL
+287 ASMLSFAMLATKVL
-301 QTKTIISGWPQSEDA
+301 QTKTIISGWPQSQDA

-323 QYCIELGFT
+323 QYCSELGFT

-348 DDNGDDRDNS
+348 SNNGD
-358 DIGDSRD
+358 
-365 DGENEINL
+365 NEINL

-404 ESNRLTKTRQLLVQ
+404 ESNRLTKTHQLLLQ
-418 FGIESTVLQDGIEVA
+418 FGIESKVLQDGIEVV
-433 GGQKIKPPGDIVST
+433 GGQQIKSPGNIVST

-453 QMTAVILACACSAK
+453 QMTAVILACACSGK
-467 VAGPNL
+467 VSGPNL
-473 HKIADENLLLRLI
+473 HKVADEDLLLRLI

>member
-6 VADNMTKRWVS
+6 VADNMAKRWVS
-17 KWNDSVDTAPVN
+17 KWNDSIGTAPVN

-36 NDSVKG
+36 NESAKG

-97 DMANGEVLSK
+97 DIANGEVLSK
-107 SGLAE
+107 SGLSE

-146 AFRILTTISANIGQS
+146 AFRILTAISANIGQS

-178 IGTLES
+178 IETLES
-184 SGVTVSRGHGEEAL
+184 SGVTVSRGHGEESL

-210 QVDLDLSKSSQP
+210 QIDLDLSKSSQP

-227 LSSSRFSDNKKLNH
+227 LSSSMFSSNKKLNL

-246 SRKHSDLTYRLCLE
+246 SRKHSDLTFRLCVE

-266 DETLRPWVP
+266 DEVLRPWVP
-275 HFADT
+275 HFADA

-323 QYCIELGFT
+323 QYCSELGFT

-348 DDNGDDRDNS
+348 SNNGD
-358 DIGDSRD
+358 
-365 DGENEINL
+365 NEINL

-404 ESNRLTKTRQLLVQ
+404 ESNRLTKTRQLLLQ
-418 FGIESTVLQDGIEVA
+418 FGIESTVLQDGIEVV
-433 GGQKIKPPGDIVST
+433 GGQQIKSPGDIVST

-467 VAGPNL
+467 VSGPNL
-473 HKIADENLLLRLI
+473 HKIADEDLVLRLI

>member
-6 VADNMTKRWVS
+6 VADNMAKRWVS
-17 KWNDSVDTAPVN
+17 KWNDSVGTAPVN
-29 NIEYLSI
+29 DIEYLSI
-36 NDSVKG
+36 NESAKG
-42 GDLQW
+42 GNLQW
-47 NLPPSKSHLIRLLA
+47 KLPPSKSHLIRLLA

-97 DMANGEVLSK
+97 DIANGKVLSK
-107 SGLAE
+107 PGLAE

-146 AFRILTTISANIGQS
+146 AFRILTAISANIGQS

-178 IGTLES
+178 IETLES
-184 SGVTVSRGHGEEAL
+184 SGVTVSRGHGEESL

-227 LSSSRFSDNKKLNH
+227 LSSSMFSSNKKLNL

-246 SRKHSDLTYRLCLE
+246 SRKHSDLTFRLCVE

-266 DETLRPWVP
+266 DEVLRPWVP

-287 ASMVSFAMLATKVL
+287 ASMLSFAMLATKVL
-301 QTKTIISGWPQSEDA
+301 QTKTIISGWPQSQDA

-323 QYCIELGFT
+323 QYCSELGFT

-348 DDNGDDRDNS
+348 SNNGD
-358 DIGDSRD
+358 
-365 DGENEINL
+365 NEINL

-404 ESNRLTKTRQLLVQ
+404 ESNRLTKTHQLLLQ
-418 FGIESTVLQDGIEVA
+418 FGIESKVLQDGIEVV
-433 GGQKIKPPGDIVST
+433 GGQQIKSPGNIVST

-467 VAGPNL
+467 VSGPNL
-473 HKIADENLLLRLI
+473 HKVADEDLLLRLI

>member
-6 VADNMTKRWVS
+6 VADNMAKRWVS
-17 KWNDSVDTAPVN
+17 KWNDSVGTAPVN

-36 NDSVKG
+36 NESAKG

-72 KNVNNAGEDSRSMRR
+72 KNVNNAGDDSRSMRR

-97 DMANGEVLSK
+97 DIANGEVLSK
-107 SGLAE
+107 PGLAE

-146 AFRILTTISANIGQS
+146 AFRILTAISANIGQS

-178 IGTLES
+178 IETLES
-184 SGVTVSRGHGEEAL
+184 SGVTVSRGHGEESL

-210 QVDLDLSKSSQP
+210 QIDLDLSKSSQP

-227 LSSSRFSDNKKLNH
+227 LSSSMFSSNKKLNL

-246 SRKHSDLTYRLCLE
+246 SRKHSDLTFRLCVE

-266 DETLRPWVP
+266 DEVLRPWVP
-275 HFADT
+275 HFADA

-323 QYCIELGFT
+323 QYCSELGFT

-348 DDNGDDRDNS
+348 SNNGD
-358 DIGDSRD
+358 
-365 DGENEINL
+365 NEINL

-404 ESNRLTKTRQLLVQ
+404 ESNRLTKTRQLLLQ
-418 FGIESTVLQDGIEVA
+418 FGIESTVLQDGIEVV
-433 GGQKIKPPGDIVST
+433 GGQQIKSPGDIVST

-467 VAGPNL
+467 VSGPNL
-473 HKIADENLLLRLI
+473 HKIADEDLVLRLI